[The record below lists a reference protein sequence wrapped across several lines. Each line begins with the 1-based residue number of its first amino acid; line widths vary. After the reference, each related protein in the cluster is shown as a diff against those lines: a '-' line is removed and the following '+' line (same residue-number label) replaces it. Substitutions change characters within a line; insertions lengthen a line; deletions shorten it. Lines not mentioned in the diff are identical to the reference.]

1 MLKKR
6 NRYTEI
12 EMLNINQYV
21 RFIRQENSVLVYT

>member
-21 RFIRQENSVLVYT
+21 SFIRQENSVLVYT